1 MSLVTKSIRRMY
13 LIALLACAVG
23 LGGAGWVLAGDE
35 PTDGEMPTAKERHT
49 VADLAW
55 MAGNWEG
62 EIFGGPI
69 QEMWTAPKGGS
80 MAGVSRMGA
89 SAKKAVYEG
98 LLIEEIDGVPT
109 MFLRHFG
116 SKLAAREGKDAMAY
130 QLHSLKDKTAVFKT
144 ADTKLSFG
152 EISYSREGDVLTV
165 QLTGK
170 RGDKPFTV
178 DCTMR
183 PVTAD

>member
-1 MSLVTKSIRRMY
+1 MKLTSIPHRNLVRIG
-13 LIALLACAVG
+13 ALACFAAIG
-23 LGGAGWVLAGDE
+23 FATWARAGDE
-35 PTDGEMPTAKERHT
+35 PARATKEST
-49 VADLAW
+49 SVDDLAW
-55 MAGNWEG
+55 IAGNWQG

-69 QEMWTAPKGGS
+69 QEMWTAPTGGT

-89 SAKKAVYEG
+89 DGKKAVYES
-98 LLIEEIDGVPT
+98 LLIEEVDGVPT

-130 QLHSLKDKTAVFKT
+130 PLESLTGKTAIFKT

-152 EISYSREGDVLTV
+152 EITYNRDGDVLKV
-165 QLTGK
+165 KLTGK

-178 DCTMR
+178 NCTMKS
-183 PVTAD
+183 VAAE

>member
-1 MSLVTKSIRRMY
+1 MKLVATPHRHVVRFG
-13 LIALLACAVG
+13 ALTAVLAIGFA
-23 LGGAGWVLAGDE
+23 AWARAGDE
-35 PTDGEMPTAKERHT
+35 PAKSAKEST
-49 VADLAW
+49 SVDDLAW

-69 QEMWTAPKGGS
+69 QEMWTTPKGGS

-89 SAKKAVYEG
+89 TAKKAVYEG

-130 QLHSLKDKTAVFKT
+130 QLDSLENKTAVFKT
-144 ADTKLSFG
+144 ADSKLSFG

-165 QLTGK
+165 KLVGK
-170 RGDKPFTV
+170 RGGKPFTV
-178 DCTMR
+178 NCTMK
-183 PVTAD
+183 PMTGE